1 MKKIIKTLLF
11 VSWLILIYLLS
22 AETGD
27 QSGSLSN
34 GILLS
39 IAKLLKISDT
49 KAFVDTFG
57 FFIRKLAHFSEYF
70 ILYILTY
77 ECFKEYNCPKLIVVS
92 VLFCVLY
99 ASFDEFHQLFVDGRC
114 GQLSDVVIDSSGSI
128 VSCFLWRLVCEK
140 LTNYYLE
147 KKL

>member
-27 QSGSLSN
+27 QSGSLSD

-70 ILYILTY
+70 ILYILTH

-114 GQLSDVVIDSSGSI
+114 GQLSDVVIDSSGGI

-140 LTNYYLE
+140 
-147 KKL
+147 

>member
-77 ECFKEYNCPKLIVVS
+77 ECFKEYNCPKFIVVS

-140 LTNYYLE
+140 
-147 KKL
+147 

>member
-27 QSGSLSN
+27 QSGSLSD

-114 GQLSDVVIDSSGSI
+114 GQLSDVIIDSSSSI
-128 VSCFLWRLVCEK
+128 VSWFLWRLV
-140 LTNYYLE
+140 
-147 KKL
+147 KKK

>member
-11 VSWLILIYLLS
+11 VSWFILIYLLS

-27 QSGSLSN
+27 QSGSLSD

-114 GQLSDVVIDSSGSI
+114 GQLSDVIIDSSGSI
-128 VSCFLWRLVCEK
+128 VSCFLWRLV
-140 LTNYYLE
+140 
-147 KKL
+147 KKK

>member
-11 VSWLILIYLLS
+11 LSWLILIYLLS

-27 QSGSLSN
+27 QSGSLSD

-114 GQLSDVVIDSSGSI
+114 GQLSDVMIDSSGSI

-140 LTNYYLE
+140 
-147 KKL
+147 

>member
-1 MKKIIKTLLF
+1 MKNIIKTLLF
-11 VSWLILIYLLS
+11 LSWLILIYLLS

-27 QSGSLSN
+27 QSGSLSD

-114 GQLSDVVIDSSGSI
+114 GQLSDVMIDSSGSI

-140 LTNYYLE
+140 
-147 KKL
+147 

>member
-27 QSGSLSN
+27 QSGSLSD

-99 ASFDEFHQLFVDGRC
+99 ASLDEFHQLFVDGRC
-114 GQLSDVVIDSSGSI
+114 GQLSDVMIDSSGSI

-140 LTNYYLE
+140 
-147 KKL
+147 

>member
-114 GQLSDVVIDSSGSI
+114 GQMSDVVIDSSGSI

-140 LTNYYLE
+140 
-147 KKL
+147 

>member
-70 ILYILTY
+70 ILYILT
-77 ECFKEYNCPKLIVVS
+77 
-92 VLFCVLY
+92 
-99 ASFDEFHQLFVDGRC
+99 
-114 GQLSDVVIDSSGSI
+114 
-128 VSCFLWRLVCEK
+128 
-140 LTNYYLE
+140 
-147 KKL
+147 

>member
-77 ECFKEYNCPKLIVVS
+77 ECFKEFNCPKLIVVS

-140 LTNYYLE
+140 
-147 KKL
+147 

>member
-27 QSGSLSN
+27 QSGSLSD

-77 ECFKEYNCPKLIVVS
+77 ECFKEYNCPKLFVVS

-114 GQLSDVVIDSSGSI
+114 GQLSDVIIDSSGSI
-128 VSCFLWRLVCEK
+128 VSCFLWRLV
-140 LTNYYLE
+140 
-147 KKL
+147 KKK

>member
-34 GILLS
+34 GILLR

-114 GQLSDVVIDSSGSI
+114 GQLSDVIIDSSGSI
-128 VSCFLWRLVCEK
+128 VSCFLWRLV
-140 LTNYYLE
+140 
-147 KKL
+147 KKK

>member
-11 VSWLILIYLLS
+11 LSWLILIYLLS

-27 QSGSLSN
+27 QSGSLSD

-70 ILYILTY
+70 ILDILTY

-114 GQLSDVVIDSSGSI
+114 GQLSDVMIDSSGSI
-128 VSCFLWRLVCEK
+128 VSCFLWRLV
-140 LTNYYLE
+140 
-147 KKL
+147 KKK

>member
-77 ECFKEYNCPKLIVVS
+77 ECFKEYNCQKLIVVS

-114 GQLSDVVIDSSGSI
+114 GQLSDVMIDSSGSI
-128 VSCFLWRLVCEK
+128 VSCFLWRLV
-140 LTNYYLE
+140 
-147 KKL
+147 KKK

>member
-27 QSGSLSN
+27 QSGSLSD

-77 ECFKEYNCPKLIVVS
+77 ECFKEYNYPKLIVVS

-114 GQLSDVVIDSSGSI
+114 GQLSDVMIDSSGSI

-140 LTNYYLE
+140 
-147 KKL
+147 

>member
-1 MKKIIKTLLF
+1 MKKIIKTILF

-27 QSGSLSN
+27 QSGSLSD

-114 GQLSDVVIDSSGSI
+114 GQLSDVIIDSSGSI
-128 VSCFLWRLVCEK
+128 VSCFLWRLV
-140 LTNYYLE
+140 
-147 KKL
+147 KKNERIIT

>member
-27 QSGSLSN
+27 QSGSLSD

-39 IAKLLKISDT
+39 IVKLLKISDT

-114 GQLSDVVIDSSGSI
+114 GQLSDVMIDSSGSI

-140 LTNYYLE
+140 
-147 KKL
+147 

>member
-22 AETGD
+22 AETGN

-140 LTNYYLE
+140 
-147 KKL
+147 

>member
-27 QSGSLSN
+27 QSGSLSD

-99 ASFDEFHQLFVDGRC
+99 ASFDELYQLFVDGRC
-114 GQLSDVVIDSSGSI
+114 GQLSDVMIDSSGSI

-140 LTNYYLE
+140 
-147 KKL
+147 

>member
-27 QSGSLSN
+27 QSGSLSD

-92 VLFCVLY
+92 ILFCVLY

-114 GQLSDVVIDSSGSI
+114 GQLSDVMIDSSGSI

-140 LTNYYLE
+140 
-147 KKL
+147 

>member
-11 VSWLILIYLLS
+11 LSWLILIYLLS

-27 QSGSLSN
+27 QSGSLSD

-39 IAKLLKISDT
+39 IAKLLKITDT

-114 GQLSDVVIDSSGSI
+114 GQLSDVMIDSSGSI
-128 VSCFLWRLVCEK
+128 VSCFLWRLV
-140 LTNYYLE
+140 
-147 KKL
+147 KKK

>member
-27 QSGSLSN
+27 QSGSLSD

-49 KAFVDTFG
+49 RAFVDTFG

-114 GQLSDVVIDSSGSI
+114 GQLSDVMIDSSGSI

-140 LTNYYLE
+140 
-147 KKL
+147 

>member
-1 MKKIIKTLLF
+1 MKKIIKILLF

-27 QSGSLSN
+27 QSGSLSD

-114 GQLSDVVIDSSGSI
+114 GQLSDVIIDSSGSI
-128 VSCFLWRLVCEK
+128 VSCFLWRLV
-140 LTNYYLE
+140 
-147 KKL
+147 KKNERIIT

>member
-11 VSWLILIYLLS
+11 ISWLILIYSLS

-27 QSGSLSN
+27 QSGSLSD

-49 KAFVDTFG
+49 EAFVDTFG

-77 ECFKEYNCPKLIVVS
+77 ECFKEYNCPKLMIVS
-92 VLFCVLY
+92 IMFCALY
-99 ASFDEFHQLFVDGRC
+99 ASFDEFHQLFVVGRC
-114 GQLSDVVIDSSGSI
+114 GQITDVMIDTSGSI
-128 VSCFLWRLVCEK
+128 VSCFLWRLV
-140 LTNYYLE
+140 
-147 KKL
+147 KKNERIIT

>member
-27 QSGSLSN
+27 QSGSLSD

-70 ILYILTY
+70 ILCILTY

-114 GQLSDVVIDSSGSI
+114 GQLSDVIIDSSGSI
-128 VSCFLWRLVCEK
+128 VSCFLWRLV
-140 LTNYYLE
+140 
-147 KKL
+147 KKK

>member
-11 VSWLILIYLLS
+11 VSWLILIYSLS

-77 ECFKEYNCPKLIVVS
+77 ECFKEYNCQKLIVVS

-140 LTNYYLE
+140 
-147 KKL
+147 

>member
-11 VSWLILIYLLS
+11 LSWLILIYLLS
-22 AETGD
+22 AETGY
-27 QSGSLSN
+27 QSGSLSD

-57 FFIRKLAHFSEYF
+57 FFIRKLAHFREYF

-114 GQLSDVVIDSSGSI
+114 GQLSDVMIDSSGSI
-128 VSCFLWRLVCEK
+128 VSCFLWRLV
-140 LTNYYLE
+140 
-147 KKL
+147 KKK

>member
-140 LTNYYLE
+140 
-147 KKL
+147 

>member
-114 GQLSDVVIDSSGSI
+114 GQLSDVMIDSSGSI

-140 LTNYYLE
+140 
-147 KKL
+147 

>member
-27 QSGSLSN
+27 QSGSLSD

-77 ECFKEYNCPKLIVVS
+77 ECFKEYNCPKLIVMS

-114 GQLSDVVIDSSGSI
+114 GQLSDVIIDSSGSI
-128 VSCFLWRLVCEK
+128 VSCFLWRLV
-140 LTNYYLE
+140 
-147 KKL
+147 KKK

>member
-11 VSWLILIYLLS
+11 LSWLILIYLLS

-77 ECFKEYNCPKLIVVS
+77 ECFKEYNCSKLIVVS

-114 GQLSDVVIDSSGSI
+114 GQLSDVMIDSSGSI

-140 LTNYYLE
+140 
-147 KKL
+147 

>member
-27 QSGSLSN
+27 QSGSLSD

-77 ECFKEYNCPKLIVVS
+77 ECFKEYNCQKLIVVS

-140 LTNYYLE
+140 
-147 KKL
+147 

>member
-27 QSGSLSN
+27 QSGSLSD

-49 KAFVDTFG
+49 KAFVNTFG

-114 GQLSDVVIDSSGSI
+114 GQITDVMIDTSGSV
-128 VSCFLWRLVCEK
+128 VSCFLWRLV
-140 LTNYYLE
+140 
-147 KKL
+147 KKNERIIT

>member
-77 ECFKEYNCPKLIVVS
+77 ECFKEYNCQKLIVVS

-114 GQLSDVVIDSSGSI
+114 GQLSDVLIDSSGSI

-140 LTNYYLE
+140 
-147 KKL
+147 

>member
-11 VSWLILIYLLS
+11 LSWLILIYLLS

-27 QSGSLSN
+27 QSGSLSD

-114 GQLSDVVIDSSGSI
+114 GQLSDVMIDSFGSS
-128 VSCFLWRLVCEK
+128 VSCFLWRLV
-140 LTNYYLE
+140 
-147 KKL
+147 KKK

>member
-11 VSWLILIYLLS
+11 VGWLILIYLLS

-27 QSGSLSN
+27 QSGSLSD

-114 GQLSDVVIDSSGSI
+114 GQLSDMMIDSSGSI

-140 LTNYYLE
+140 
-147 KKL
+147 

>member
-11 VSWLILIYLLS
+11 LSWLILIYLLS

-27 QSGSLSN
+27 QSGSLSD

-92 VLFCVLY
+92 VLFWVLY

-114 GQLSDVVIDSSGSI
+114 GQLSDVMIDSSGSI
-128 VSCFLWRLVCEK
+128 VSCFLWRLV
-140 LTNYYLE
+140 
-147 KKL
+147 KKK

>member
-27 QSGSLSN
+27 QSGSLSD

-57 FFIRKLAHFSEYF
+57 FFIRQLAHFSEYF

-140 LTNYYLE
+140 
-147 KKL
+147 

>member
-1 MKKIIKTLLF
+1 MKKSIKTLLF

-27 QSGSLSN
+27 QSGSLSD

-114 GQLSDVVIDSSGSI
+114 GQLSDVMIDSSGSI

-140 LTNYYLE
+140 
-147 KKL
+147 